1 MRSLM
6 GSQKIRSL
14 TALAVIGLCLWPVW
28 KGSSII
34 RFTLADAASE
44 DVRPW
49 RAASGVAF
57 DAREDSLTA
66 IDDTSNDTTIR
77 ARLDEIEKI
86 LAVRPLSSEY
96 WVQLAEARVDA
107 HEPLPKV
114 IEALEMS
121 TVTGPNEEA
130 MITQRGLFG
139 IWQWETLPADE
150 QRRAIADLA
159 AVRPS
164 DAKAAWLK
172 TTLAAKSEAVRRDI
186 RAALEAQGFKADDF
200 SRIGL

>member
-1 MRSLM
+1 MPAKTRSL
-6 GSQKIRSL
+6 RSTM
-14 TALAVIGLCLWPVW
+14 TA
-28 KGSSII
+28 
-34 RFTLADAASE
+34 
-44 DVRPW
+44 
-49 RAASGVAF
+49 
-57 DAREDSLTA
+57 
-66 IDDTSNDTTIR
+66 TIR
-77 ARLDEIEKI
+77 PSAPELDEIGNI
-86 LAVRPLSSEY
+86 LAIRPLSSKY

-114 IEALEMS
+114 LEAVEMS

-164 DAKAAWLK
+164 DPKAAWLK
-172 TTLAAKSEAVRRDI
+172 TTLAEKPEAVRQDI
-186 RAALEAQGFKADDF
+186 RAALQAQGFKTEDF
-200 SRIGL
+200 ARIGLQ

>member
-1 MRSLM
+1 MRSQ
-6 GSQKIRSL
+6 SIRSL

-28 KGSSII
+28 KGLSII

-44 DVRPW
+44 DIRPW
-49 RAASGVAF
+49 VAASGLAF
-57 DAREDSLTA
+57 DAREDALTP
-66 IDDTSNDTTIR
+66 IDDASDDTTIR
-77 ARLDEIEKI
+77 ARLDEIGNI

-107 HEPLPKV
+107 HEPLAKV
-114 IEALEMS
+114 LEALEMS

-164 DAKAAWLK
+164 DPKAAWLK
-172 TTLAAKSEAVRRDI
+172 TTLAEKPEAVRQDI

-200 SRIGL
+200 ARIGL